1 MLSYNNHIC
10 FSTNK
15 CYQKQYIM
23 ENKKKTEDHKNNVTG
38 NQKQYAVVKNKV
50 GSSKNPKQR
59 KKL

>member
-1 MLSYNNHIC
+1 
-10 FSTNK
+10 
-15 CYQKQYIM
+15 M